1 MPILHAVAESQHTAF
16 RIGQGTLLLPY
27 GVVRSSLVQSDL
39 LMLHFAKSVGDP
51 LKEGGIAAESYAVV
65 FTSIYIVAEGIGSGA
80 TG

>member
-1 MPILHAVAESQHTAF
+1 
-16 RIGQGTLLLPY
+16 
-27 GVVRSSLVQSDL
+27 
-39 LMLHFAKSVGDP
+39 MLHFAKSVGDP